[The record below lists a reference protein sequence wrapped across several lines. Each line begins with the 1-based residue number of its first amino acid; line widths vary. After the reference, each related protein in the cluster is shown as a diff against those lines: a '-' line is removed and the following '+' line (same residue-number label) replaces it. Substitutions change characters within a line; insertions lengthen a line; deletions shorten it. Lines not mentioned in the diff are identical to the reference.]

1 MEKYITQ
8 EVIASLVV
16 LFAGLFLNFLIK
28 VIIRKLFNFK
38 HMRDAKKRTIINL
51 IVNIIRFIVLIITA
65 IIILEI
71 NGIDTKSLLASFG
84 VAGIVAGLA
93 LQDLLKDFIVGM
105 SLIFE
110 GEFAIGDWVSINGFK
125 GEVLPSNLRITK
137 LRSATGEVKM
147 ISNRTIT
154 EVINYSMYN
163 TNLMID
169 IDVAYE
175 SDISKVKDV
184 LDKLCEK
191 FKTEYELKDVK
202 CNGIQE
208 LASSSIK
215 FRITLTCKFLEQFD
229 LGRFLRKEIINTFK
243 KNNITIPYKQV
254 VVHNG

>member
-16 LFAGLFLNFLIK
+16 LFVGLFLNFLIK
-28 VIIRKLFNFK
+28 IIIRKLFNFK
-38 HMRDAKKRTIINL
+38 HMKDAKKRTIINL
-51 IVNIIRFIVLIITA
+51 IVNIIRFIVLVITA
-65 IIILEI
+65 IVILEI

-154 EVINYSMYN
+154 EVTNYSMYN
-163 TNLMID
+163 TNLMLD

-202 CNGIQE
+202 CDGIQE

-215 FRITLTCKFLEQFD
+215 FRVTVTCKFLEQFQI
-229 LGRFLRKEIINTFK
+229 GRFLKKEIVTAFK
-243 KNNITIPYKQV
+243 KNNITIPYNQV

>member
-1 MEKYITQ
+1 MKDFFTK
-8 EVIASLVV
+8 EVLTSLVV
-16 LFAGLFLNFLIK
+16 LLIGLFIYFLIK

-38 HMRDAKKRTIINL
+38 KMKDAKKRTIINL
-51 IVNIIRFIVLIITA
+51 IVNILRFIVLIITCLV
-65 IIILEI
+65 ILEV

-84 VAGIVAGLA
+84 VAGLVAGLA

-163 TNLMID
+163 TNLMLD

-175 SDISKVKDV
+175 SDIKKVKEV

-191 FKTEYELKDVK
+191 FKTEYELKDIK
-202 CNGIQE
+202 CDGIQE

-215 FRITLTCKFLEQFD
+215 FRITITCKFLEQFT
-229 LGRFLRKEIINTFK
+229 LGRSLKKEIVTTFK
-243 KNNITIPYKQV
+243 KNNITIPYNQV

>member
-1 MEKYITQ
+1 MKDFFTK
-8 EVIASLVV
+8 EVVTSLVV
-16 LFAGLFLNFLIK
+16 LLVGLFIYFITK

-38 HMRDAKKRTIINL
+38 KMDSKKRTIINL
-51 IVNIIRFIVLIITA
+51 IVNIIRFIILLITGF
-65 IIILEI
+65 IILEV

-84 VAGIVAGLA
+84 VAGLVAGLA

-154 EVINYSMYN
+154 EVVNYSMYN
-163 TNLMID
+163 TNLMLD

-175 SDISKVKDV
+175 SDIKKVKDV

-191 FKTEYELKDVK
+191 FKTEHDLKEIK
-202 CNGIQE
+202 CDGIQE

-215 FRITLTCKFLEQFD
+215 FRVTVTCKFLDQFT
-229 LGRFLRKEIINTFK
+229 LGRFLKKEIVTEFK
-243 KNNITIPYKQV
+243 KHNITIPYNQV

>member
-1 MEKYITQ
+1 MGKFFTK
-8 EVIASLVV
+8 EVITSLVV
-16 LFAGLFLNFLIK
+16 LLFGIFLYFLIK
-28 VIIRKLFNFK
+28 YIIRKLFNFK
-38 HMRDAKKRTIINL
+38 KMKDSKKRTIINL
-51 IVNIIRFIVLIITA
+51 FVNITRFAVIALTIV
-65 IIILEI
+65 IILEI
-71 NGIDTKSLLASFG
+71 NGINTKSLLASFG

-110 GEFAIGDWVSINGFK
+110 GEFSIGDWVSINGFK

-147 ISNRTIT
+147 ISNRSIT

-163 TNLMID
+163 TNLMLD
-169 IDVAYE
+169 VDVAYE
-175 SDISKVKDV
+175 SDIKKVKNV

-191 FKTEYELKDVK
+191 FKTDHELKNITCD
-202 CNGIQE
+202 GIQE

-215 FRITLTCKFLEQFD
+215 FRITVTCKYLEQFE
-229 LGRFLRKEIINTFK
+229 LGRFLKKEIVNEFN
-243 KNNITIPYKQV
+243 KNNITIPYNQV

>member
-1 MEKYITQ
+1 MKDFFTK
-8 EVIASLVV
+8 EVITSLVV
-16 LFAGLFLNFLIK
+16 LLVGLFIYMLTKI
-28 VIIRKLFNFK
+28 IIRKVFNFK
-38 HMRDAKKRTIINL
+38 RMDAKKRTIINL
-51 IVNIIRFIVLIITA
+51 IVNIIRFIILVITLLV
-65 IIILEI
+65 ILEV

-84 VAGIVAGLA
+84 VAGLVAGLA

-154 EVINYSMYN
+154 EVTNYSMYN
-163 TNLMID
+163 TNLMVD

-175 SDISKVKDV
+175 SDIKKVKDV
-184 LDKLCEK
+184 LDKLCES
-191 FKTEYELKDVK
+191 FKAEHDLKDIK

-215 FRITLTCKFLEQFD
+215 FRITVTCKFLEQFD
-229 LGRFLRKEIINTFK
+229 LGRFLKKEIINTFK
-243 KNNITIPYKQV
+243 KNNITIPYNQV
-254 VVHNG
+254 VIHNG

>member
-1 MEKYITQ
+1 
-8 EVIASLVV
+8 
-16 LFAGLFLNFLIK
+16 
-28 VIIRKLFNFK
+28 
-38 HMRDAKKRTIINL
+38 
-51 IVNIIRFIVLIITA
+51 
-65 IIILEI
+65 
-71 NGIDTKSLLASFG
+71 
-84 VAGIVAGLA
+84 
-93 LQDLLKDFIVGM
+93 M

-154 EVINYSMYN
+154 EVTNYSMYN
-163 TNLMID
+163 TNLMLD

-202 CNGIQE
+202 CDGIQE

-215 FRITLTCKFLEQFD
+215 FRVTVTCKFLEQFQI
-229 LGRFLRKEIINTFK
+229 GRFLKKEIVTHS
-243 KNNITIPYKQV
+243 ITLVPGSKLQSILETDTILVNSRHSYHVPDSGLKSVGAYADDGIIEALEEDTRCK
-254 VVHNG
+254 

>member
-1 MEKYITQ
+1 MKDFFTK
-8 EVIASLVV
+8 EVITSLVV
-16 LFAGLFLNFLIK
+16 LLVGLFIYMLTKI
-28 VIIRKLFNFK
+28 IIRKIFNFK
-38 HMRDAKKRTIINL
+38 RMDAKKRTIINL
-51 IVNIIRFIVLIITA
+51 IVNIIRFIILVITLLV
-65 IIILEI
+65 ILEV

-84 VAGIVAGLA
+84 VAGLVAGLA

-154 EVINYSMYN
+154 EVTNYSMYN
-163 TNLMID
+163 TNLMVD

-175 SDISKVKDV
+175 SDIKKVKDV
-184 LDKLCEK
+184 LDKLCES
-191 FKTEYELKDVK
+191 FKAEHDLKDIK

-215 FRITLTCKFLEQFD
+215 FRITVTCKFLEQFD
-229 LGRFLRKEIINTFK
+229 LGRFLKKEIINTFK
-243 KNNITIPYKQV
+243 KNNITIPYNQV
-254 VVHNG
+254 VIHNG

>member
-1 MEKYITQ
+1 MKDFFTK
-8 EVIASLVV
+8 EVVTSLVA
-16 LFAGLFLNFLIK
+16 LSIGILIYILTK

-38 HMRDAKKRTIINL
+38 KMDSKKRTIINL
-51 IVNIIRFIVLIITA
+51 IVNIVRFIILIITLLV
-65 IIILEI
+65 ILEA

-84 VAGIVAGLA
+84 VAGLVAGLA

-154 EVINYSMYN
+154 EITNYSMYN
-163 TNLMID
+163 TNLMLD

-175 SDISKVKDV
+175 SDIKKVKDV
-184 LDKLCEK
+184 LDKLCES
-191 FKTEYELKDVK
+191 FKTEHDLKDIK

-215 FRITLTCKFLEQFD
+215 FRITVTCKFLEQFD
-229 LGRFLRKEIINTFK
+229 LGRFLKKEIINTFK
-243 KNNITIPYKQV
+243 KNNITIPYNQV
-254 VVHNG
+254 VIHNG

>member
-1 MEKYITQ
+1 MKEFFTR
-8 EVIASLVV
+8 EVVTSLVV
-16 LFAGLFLNFLIK
+16 LLIGLIINFLIR

-38 HMRDAKKRTIINL
+38 KMKDSKKRTIINL
-51 IVNIIRFIVLIITA
+51 IVNIIRFVVLIITTLV
-65 IIILEI
+65 ILEI

-84 VAGIVAGLA
+84 IAGIVAGLA
-93 LQDLLKDFIVGM
+93 LQDLLKDFIVGT

-147 ISNRTIT
+147 ISNRCIT
-154 EVINYSMYN
+154 EVTNYSMYN
-163 TNLMID
+163 TNLMLD

-175 SDISKVKDV
+175 SDIKKVKDV

-191 FKTEYELKDVK
+191 FKTEHDLKEVRCD
-202 CNGIQE
+202 GIQE

-215 FRITLTCKFLEQFD
+215 FRIVVTCKYLDQFN
-229 LGRFLRKEIINTFK
+229 LGRFLKKEIITEFK
-243 KNNITIPYKQV
+243 KNDITIPYNQV

>member
-1 MEKYITQ
+1 MEKIFTR
-8 EVIASLVV
+8 EVVASLVV
-16 LFAGLFLNFLIK
+16 LLVGFFIIFLIK
-28 VIIRKLFNFK
+28 IIIRKLFNFK
-38 HMRDAKKRTIINL
+38 KMKDAKKRTIINL
-51 IVNIIRFIVLIITA
+51 IVNIIRFIVLIITTLV
-65 IIILEI
+65 ILEI

-147 ISNRTIT
+147 ISNRSIT
-154 EVINYSMYN
+154 EVTNYSMYN
-163 TNLMID
+163 TNLMLD

-175 SDISKVKDV
+175 SDIKKVKDV

-191 FKTEYELKDVK
+191 FKNEHDLKDIK
-202 CNGIQE
+202 CDGIQE

-215 FRITLTCKFLEQFD
+215 FRVTVTCKFLDQFN
-229 LGRFLRKEIINTFK
+229 LGRFLKKEIVTEFK
-243 KNNITIPYKQV
+243 KNNITIPYNQV

>member
-1 MEKYITQ
+1 MKNIFTKEIIT
-8 EVIASLVV
+8 SLVV
-16 LFAGLFLNFLIK
+16 LLVGLLIYILTK
-28 VIIRKLFNFK
+28 IVIRKVFNFK
-38 HMRDAKKRTIINL
+38 KMDSKKRTIINL
-51 IVNIIRFIVLIITA
+51 IVNILRFIILLITILV
-65 IIILEI
+65 ILEV
-71 NGIDTKSLLASFG
+71 NGINTRSLLASFG
-84 VAGIVAGLA
+84 VAGLVAGLA

-147 ISNRTIT
+147 ISNRSIT
-154 EVINYSMYN
+154 EVTNYSMYN

-175 SDISKVKDV
+175 SDIKKVKDV
-184 LDKLCEK
+184 LDKLCES
-191 FKTEYELKDVK
+191 FKAEHDLKDIK

-215 FRITLTCKFLEQFD
+215 FRVTVTCKFLEQFD
-229 LGRFLRKEIINTFK
+229 LGRFLKKEIINTFK
-243 KNNITIPYKQV
+243 KNNITIPYNQV
-254 VVHNG
+254 VIHNG

>member
-8 EVIASLVV
+8 ELVTSLVV
-16 LFAGLFLNFLIK
+16 LLIGLFINFLIK
-28 VIIRKLFNFK
+28 AIIRKLFNFK
-38 HMRDAKKRTIINL
+38 HMKDAKKRTIINL

-175 SDISKVKDV
+175 SDISKVKDI

>member
-1 MEKYITQ
+1 MKNIFTKEIIT
-8 EVIASLVV
+8 SLVV
-16 LFAGLFLNFLIK
+16 LLVGLLIYILTK
-28 VIIRKLFNFK
+28 IVIRKVFNFK
-38 HMRDAKKRTIINL
+38 KMDSKKRTIINL
-51 IVNIIRFIVLIITA
+51 IVNILRFIILLITILV
-65 IIILEI
+65 ILEV
-71 NGIDTKSLLASFG
+71 NGINTRSLLASFG
-84 VAGIVAGLA
+84 VAGLVAGLA

-147 ISNRTIT
+147 ISNRSIT
-154 EVINYSMYN
+154 EVTNYSMYN

-175 SDISKVKDV
+175 SDIKKVKDV
-184 LDKLCEK
+184 LDKLCED
-191 FKTEYELKDVK
+191 FKVEHNLKDIK

-215 FRITLTCKFLEQFD
+215 FRVTVTCKFLEQFD
-229 LGRFLRKEIINTFK
+229 LGRFLKKEIINTFK
-243 KNNITIPYKQV
+243 KNNITIPYNQV
-254 VVHNG
+254 VIHNG

>member
-8 EVIASLVV
+8 EAVTSLVV
-16 LFAGLFLNFLIK
+16 LFVGLFINFLIK

-38 HMRDAKKRTIINL
+38 HMKDAKKRTIINL

-65 IIILEI
+65 IVILEI

-154 EVINYSMYN
+154 EVTNYSMYN

>member
-1 MEKYITQ
+1 MKDFFTK
-8 EVIASLVV
+8 EVITSLVV
-16 LFAGLFLNFLIK
+16 LLVGIFVYILTK
-28 VIIRKLFNFK
+28 VIIRKVFNFK
-38 HMRDAKKRTIINL
+38 RMDSKKRTIINL
-51 IVNIIRFIVLIITA
+51 IVNIVRFIILIIVLIV
-65 IIILEI
+65 ILEV

-84 VAGIVAGLA
+84 VAGLVAGLA

-147 ISNRTIT
+147 ISNRTIM
-154 EVINYSMYN
+154 EVVNYSMYN
-163 TNLMID
+163 TNLMLD

-175 SDISKVKDV
+175 SDIKKVKDV

-191 FKTEYELKDVK
+191 FKTEHDLKEIK

-215 FRITLTCKFLEQFD
+215 FRVTVTCKFLEQFD
-229 LGRFLRKEIINTFK
+229 LGRFLKKEIINTFK
-243 KNNITIPYKQV
+243 KNNITIPYNQV

>member
-8 EVIASLVV
+8 ETVTSLVV
-16 LFAGLFLNFLIK
+16 LLVGILINFLIR

-38 HMRDAKKRTIINL
+38 KMKDAKKRTIINL

-65 IIILEI
+65 IIILEV

-125 GEVLPSNLRITK
+125 GEVMPSNLRITK

-184 LDKLCEK
+184 LDKLCDK
-191 FKTEYELKDVK
+191 FKTEYELKDIK

-208 LASSSIK
+208 LGSSSIK

>member
-8 EVIASLVV
+8 EVIASLVA
-16 LFAGLFLNFLIK
+16 LFVGLFLNFLIRI
-28 VIIRKLFNFK
+28 IIRKLFNFK
-38 HMRDAKKRTIINL
+38 HMKDAKKRTIINL
-51 IVNIIRFIVLIITA
+51 IVNIIRFVVLVITA

-154 EVINYSMYN
+154 EVVNYSMYN

-229 LGRFLRKEIINTFK
+229 LGRFLRKEIVTTFK
-243 KNNITIPYKQV
+243 KNNISIPYKQV